1 MKKTKNKKTRY
12 SMTSFWLESDVVF
25 TSVLSV
31 GLHAVYL
38 YFIIACRILNHAKLC
53 KTKAAY

>member
-1 MKKTKNKKTRY
+1 
-12 SMTSFWLESDVVF
+12 MTSFWLESDVVF